1 METNPAERM
10 YLQTQNLAQ
19 EIENRRK
26 PEVSSSG
33 MMAPRKTMG
42 MKSQKDNMEDQ
53 PMYKVALVFAQLNKK
68 RMERQ
73 SA

>member
-19 EIENRRK
+19 EIESRRK
-26 PEVSSSG
+26 PEVPSSG

-42 MKSQKDNMEDQ
+42 MHN
-53 PMYKVALVFAQLNKK
+53 VALVFAQLNKK

>member
-10 YLQTQNLAQ
+10 YLQTQNLAK
-19 EIENRRK
+19 EIESRRK
-26 PEVSSSG
+26 PEVPSSG
-33 MMAPRKTMG
+33 MMAPRKTMD